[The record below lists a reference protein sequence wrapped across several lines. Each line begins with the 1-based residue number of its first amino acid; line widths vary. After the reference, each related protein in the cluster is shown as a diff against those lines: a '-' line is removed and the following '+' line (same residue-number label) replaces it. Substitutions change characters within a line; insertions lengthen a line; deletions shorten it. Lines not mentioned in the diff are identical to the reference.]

1 MTELPVPYE
10 IQGWDTGDDH
20 FDISICVNGFRFTTT
35 VSPDCFVD
43 SPRAIEHFR
52 EIFELIK
59 ADDDDSSEVWDY
71 AEKIADVFLP
81 EFERLAPPR
90 PHKAKLTLADLAVRG
105 SFVCQYQVVEEK
117 PFAVAVTER
126 VWEDTSL
133 PAEWDMRSIQSVF
146 PILNPADVEVPF
158 SDEDSFYDTNPR
170 QVFVKGRALFYKPCW
185 SPYDAVDEVAK
196 YSRIHTSGLSTQQL
210 STSRLFGV
218 VTGRGGLAKG
228 LLYEWIETRD
238 AGTLALIIG
247 ADTPLTLREKWAAQI
262 RNAVTG
268 LHTLGIVWGDVK
280 PENVLIDTNDNAIVI
295 DLEGGTTRGWVDRDV
310 SGTVEG
316 DLQGLEKMVDFI
328 FNDESPLRLGRGHG
342 EDHMNRS
349 PRSEIL

>member
-1 MTELPVPYE
+1 M
-10 IQGWDTGDDH
+10 
-20 FDISICVNGFRFTTT
+20 
-35 VSPDCFVD
+35 
-43 SPRAIEHFR
+43 
-52 EIFELIK
+52 
-59 ADDDDSSEVWDY
+59 
-71 AEKIADVFLP
+71 
-81 EFERLAPPR
+81 
-90 PHKAKLTLADLAVRG
+90 
-105 SFVCQYQVVEEK
+105 
-117 PFAVAVTER
+117 
-126 VWEDTSL
+126 
-133 PAEWDMRSIQSVF
+133 
-146 PILNPADVEVPF
+146 PF

-196 YSRIHTSGLSTQQL
+196 YSRIHTSGLCTQQL